1 MTGTPVPVFLDRDG
15 VINANRSDYVRSL
28 EQWRPLPGSIEA
40 MARLSSA
47 GHPVIVITN
56 QSAVSRGYCREVDV
70 SEIHD
75 RLVLLV
81 EEAGGLVTGIYHC
94 PHHPDDLCA
103 CRKPAIGLIE
113 KARSEHAMADGGW
126 MVGDAASDIEMGLK
140 AGLTTILVLTG
151 RGSTQLEEIRKSGS
165 IEPHYV
171 AADLSEA
178 AELILG

>member
-1 MTGTPVPVFLDRDG
+1 MTGTVVPVFLDRDG

-28 EQWRPLPGSIEA
+28 EQWRPLPGSIAA
-40 MARLSSA
+40 MVRLSSA

-56 QSAVSRGYCREVDV
+56 QSAVSRGYCTEVDV

-75 RLVLLV
+75 RLTLLV

-94 PHHPDDLCA
+94 PHHPDDLCT
-103 CRKPAIGLIE
+103 CRKPATGLIE
-113 KARSEHAMADGGW
+113 RARADHAMADGGW

-151 RGSTQLEEIRKSGS
+151 RGSAQLELMRVSGRA
-165 IEPHYV
+165 EPHFI

-178 AELILG
+178 VDIILG